1 MKTKIVIILVVVILV
16 ALSAFAIKKYI
27 DNSLVDKYGMVKT
40 PEEDIV
46 LCRYSCGGGMEG
58 SSETLEISV
67 SENGSAV
74 VTYEYTSLISDKVK
88 KESAEVSFDAIKE
101 IRDIC
106 KKHRIFSWG
115 ELKDSEVFLLDA
127 PVTSVYIS
135 TGQESYSY
143 NSNNK
148 IPEYA
153 YGITSELYNAMK
165 KHLKGVD

>member
-1 MKTKIVIILVVVILV
+1 
-16 ALSAFAIKKYI
+16 
-27 DNSLVDKYGMVKT
+27 
-40 PEEDIV
+40 
-46 LCRYSCGGGMEG
+46 MEG
-58 SSETLEISV
+58 SSVILEISV
-67 SENGSAV
+67 AENGCAV
-74 VTYEYTSLISDKVK
+74 VTYEYTSLTSDKVK

-115 ELKDSEVFLLDA
+115 ELKDSEILLLDA
-127 PVTSVYIS
+127 PVTSIYVS

-143 NSNNK
+143 NSNNE

-153 YGITSELYNAMK
+153 YGITNELYNAMK

>member
-1 MKTKIVIILVVVILV
+1 MVVILV

-40 PEEDIV
+40 PEDDIT
-46 LCRYSCGGGMEG
+46 LCRYTSSGGMDG
-58 SSETLEISV
+58 SSEYIEIYAD
-67 SENGSAV
+67 ENGNAV
-74 VTYEYTSLISDKVK
+74 VTYEYTSLTSDKVK
-88 KESAEVSFDAIKE
+88 KESAVVYFDAIKE

-115 ELKDSEVFLLDA
+115 ELKDSEILLLDA
-127 PVTSVYIS
+127 PVTSVYVS

-143 NSNNK
+143 NSNNE

-153 YGITSELYNAMK
+153 YGITTELYNAMK

>member
-1 MKTKIVIILVVVILV
+1 MKVKTVILLVVIFLAVISV
-16 ALSAFAIKKYI
+16 MAVKKHI
-27 DNSLVDKYGMVKT
+27 DNSVVDKYGMVKT
-40 PEEDIV
+40 PEEDII
-46 LCRYSCGGGMEG
+46 LCRYSCGGGMDG
-58 SSETLEISV
+58 SSETLEISA

-74 VTYEYTSLISDKVK
+74 VSYEYTSLISDKVK
-88 KESAEVSFDAIKE
+88 KESAVVSFNAIKE

-115 ELKDSEVFLLDA
+115 ELKDSEILVLDA
-127 PVTSVYIS
+127 PVTSIYVS

-143 NSNNK
+143 SSNNE

>member
-1 MKTKIVIILVVVILV
+1 MAV
-16 ALSAFAIKKYI
+16 KKHI
-27 DNSLVDKYGMVKT
+27 DNSVVDKYGMVKT
-40 PEEDIV
+40 PEEDII
-46 LCRYSCGGGMEG
+46 LCRYSCGGGMDG

-74 VTYEYTSLISDKVK
+74 VSYEYTSLISDKVK
-88 KESAEVSFDAIKE
+88 KESVAVSFDAIKE
-101 IRDIC
+101 IRAIC

-115 ELKDSEVFLLDA
+115 ELKDSEILLLDA
-127 PVTSVYIS
+127 PVTSVYVS

-153 YGITSELYNAMK
+153 YGITNELYNAMK